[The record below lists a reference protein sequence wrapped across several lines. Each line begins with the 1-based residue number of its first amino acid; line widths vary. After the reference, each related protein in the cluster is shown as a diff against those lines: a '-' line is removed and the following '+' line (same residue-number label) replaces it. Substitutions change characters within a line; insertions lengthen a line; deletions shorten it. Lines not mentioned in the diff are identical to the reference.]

1 MAIKLSG
8 ILEDGVGNPIP
19 NCTIELKAKKTTL
32 RVIAKTEA
40 NILIN
45 QLGSYSMN
53 VNPGEYQVTLSVS
66 GYPKNSV
73 GDIRVYSDSTPGSL
87 NDFLMLPG
95 ESDLTPELVLIF
107 QQLRDESKLAADKA
121 KADKE
126 QADNILAN
134 VVEIQQHVSV
144 DMIEAGKSKTAAAAS
159 EKAATS
165 NAERTAADV
174 LIVTDLKTNA
184 ETAAQQAEVSNL
196 SANDHAGRAEIA
208 ANSVKTLTASADTL
222 APDVSATAQWNATTN
237 TLLIGVPKGL
247 KGDKGEQGIQGIQ
260 GEQGIQGIK
269 GDIGPVGPSVSLSP
283 LLTSLSGLTT
293 EKDQLIY
300 SNDVNTVTTTPFTN
314 IGRSIVAAS
323 DTTAARTVIEAAA
336 ESELLK
342 VVATANE
349 TKGVVDDI
357 KASAQHLKLYK
368 DGTPQLTKVGF
379 DIESASMFC
388 HDLRYATQASTEI
401 GPLVDSGTSYRVF
414 GYSPTANPNNSQ
426 FLEEQI
432 ISNDNSKWVKK
443 SVTEIQNMQAMPLG
457 QSLGLYT
464 KTHYGNHVYTGSG
477 VRQANYKYRVGMG
490 AINLQGGAGMGWGE
504 AGPVAGAPICADLG
518 SLHGD
523 FSPVMQFVSDAKD
536 NGWKIWSSV
545 GMVGSGDTSF
555 PNYAVV
561 VNSGGGVLGTATL
574 STYGRFEVRSS
585 TAGSGA
591 VVTDILWADNHI
603 RVGASTTINGNGD
616 IAGSYWNG
624 GWLSTWLAARGVSD
638 ATVKNNIADSDADC
652 LSLVHQFKIKQF
664 DWNEET
670 QKYKSSIHVPVG
682 LIAQDAEA
690 IDPSY
695 IQDSLGKKQ
704 LETNAFCAT
713 LIGAVQQ
720 LDNRLVAENEE
731 LKERVIKLE
740 AVVAELLAK

>member
-1 MAIKLSG
+1 MIKISG

-107 QQLRDESKLAADKA
+107 QQLRDESKQAADKA
-121 KADKE
+121 KSDKE
-126 QADNILAN
+126 QADSILAD
-134 VVEIQQHVSV
+134 VVEIQQQVSV
-144 DMIEAGKSKTAAAAS
+144 DMIEAGKSKTAAAESA
-159 EKAATS
+159 KAATDD
-165 NAERTAADV
+165 AGRTAADV
-174 LIVTDLKTNA
+174 LIVTDLKMNA

-196 SANDHAGRAEIA
+196 SAKDHAGRAEIA

-283 LLTSLSGLTT
+283 LLTSLSGLAT
-293 EKDQLIY
+293 EKNQLIY

-323 DTTAARTVIEAAA
+323 DTTAVRTVIEAAA

-443 SVTEIQNMQAMPLG
+443 SVTEIQNMQAMALG
-457 QSLGLYT
+457 QTLGAYS
-464 KTHYGNHVYTGSG
+464 KTHFGQHIYGGNG
-477 VRQANYKYRVGMG
+477 VKGANGRYIHRNG
-490 AINLQGGAGMGWGE
+490 AIQLTC
-504 AGPVAGAPICADLG
+504 GPSQTWSETNNTGAPIFAETPNALLGGFVPIIKQSGVSSDYGWAGSYAIGMLGKGAQEHPHFAVTVQADDGANGYLSLSKAGAVYVSG
-518 SLHGD
+518 SIV
-523 FSPVMQFVSDAKD
+523 SP
-536 NGWKIWSSV
+536 WI
-545 GMVGSGDTSF
+545 
-555 PNYAVV
+555 
-561 VNSGGGVLGTATL
+561 TAT
-574 STYGRFEVRSS
+574 V
-585 TAGSGA
+585 AVQCGSAQMGA
-591 VVTDILWADNHI
+591 
-603 RVGASTTINGNGD
+603 NGD
-616 IAGSYWNG
+616 IFGSVWG
-624 GWLSTWLAARGVSD
+624 SGWLSTWLVNHGVSD

-652 LSLVHQFKIKQF
+652 LSLVHQFKIKKF

>member
-1 MAIKLSG
+1 MIKISG

-134 VVEIQQHVSV
+134 VVEIQQQVSV

-159 EKAATS
+159 EKAATN

-174 LIVTDLKTNA
+174 LIVTNLKTNA

-283 LLTSLSGLTT
+283 LLTSLSGLIT

-323 DTTAARTVIEAAA
+323 DTTAARTLIEAAA

-357 KASAQHLKLYK
+357 KVSAQHLKLYK
-368 DGTPQLTKVGF
+368 DGNPEETRIGWDIPATVPFSIEVRGATEPQAGSVIKPTVTDANYRWSMIDFSKLPNKPYYLIEQFRTNDNTRWVDVSTTKVNNITIMPEGGNTG
-379 DIESASMFC
+379 AYLK
-388 HDLRYATQASTEI
+388 DLYGQHIFWGKHSRI
-401 GPLVDSGTSYRVF
+401 GTSNKFY
-414 GYSPTANPNNSQ
+414 G
-426 FLEEQI
+426 
-432 ISNDNSKWVKK
+432 
-443 SVTEIQNMQAMPLG
+443 
-457 QSLGLYT
+457 
-464 KTHYGNHVYTGSG
+464 KT
-477 VRQANYKYRVGMG
+477 G
-490 AINLQGGAGMGWGE
+490 AINIVGAGKEGFAEQHQTGAPLYIINQEPQYESFSPTVKWEGWGSNE
-504 AGPVAGAPICADLG
+504 SGYVSYASIGMLGRGAA
-518 SLHGD
+518 
-523 FSPVMQFVSDAKD
+523 
-536 NGWKIWSSV
+536 N
-545 GMVGSGDTSF
+545 F
-555 PNYAVV
+555 P
-561 VNSGGGVLGTATL
+561 LWCATL
-574 STYGRFEVRSS
+574 TSDRGETGYITVDHLGAFRASGSISTP
-585 TAGSGA
+585 
-591 VVTDILWADNHI
+591 ILNADNHARI
-603 RVGASTTINGNGD
+603 GATTTVNGAGD
-616 IAGSYWNG
+616 IAGSVWG
-624 GWLSTWLAARGVSD
+624 SGWLSTWLVNHGVSD